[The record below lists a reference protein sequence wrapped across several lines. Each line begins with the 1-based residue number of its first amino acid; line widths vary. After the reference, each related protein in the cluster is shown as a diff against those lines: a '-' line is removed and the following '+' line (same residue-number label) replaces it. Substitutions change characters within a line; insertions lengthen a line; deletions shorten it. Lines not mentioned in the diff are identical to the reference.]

1 MYLVSEKMFTDLS
14 MAQVNCS
21 LIADVESGYYINEV
35 DCILTGAEVVLD
47 DGSIINRKNRIIIL
61 TYYNKFYYETF
72 HCQKRKNIFKEL
84 KRTALF
90 GMYSETK

>member
-1 MYLVSEKMFTDLS
+1 MFADLS

-47 DGSIINRKNRIIIL
+47 DGSIINRSG
-61 TYYNKFYYETF
+61 
-72 HCQKRKNIFKEL
+72 
-84 KRTALF
+84 TALI
-90 GMYSETK
+90 SL